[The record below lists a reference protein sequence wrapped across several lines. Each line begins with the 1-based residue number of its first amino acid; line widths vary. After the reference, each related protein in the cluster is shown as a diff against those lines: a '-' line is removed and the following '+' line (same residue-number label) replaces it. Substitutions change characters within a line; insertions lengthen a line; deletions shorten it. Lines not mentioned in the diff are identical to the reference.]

1 MQTRIIT
8 GVLAGAVFIGVL
20 LLGGYWFAGLI
31 ALMAIVGYDEYLR
44 MNKISRGTIAAV
56 IGLVGVVLLLIPAL
70 GLDINLIERI
80 HPEQILWFLIF
91 ILLAVTVATKNRTTI
106 DHVGLLL
113 LGIVYLGM
121 GFRYMIETRLSG
133 ENGLFW
139 TLFVFLCI
147 WASDAGAYFTG
158 NLINKGKLWTTSK
171 LWPAISPNK
180 TVEGAIGGVLI
191 AVLTAI
197 IFHFVSPDLLTLGR
211 AASLGVVIAIVG
223 TLGDLMQS
231 AYKRVKGIKDTGAIL
246 PGHGGILD
254 RTDSWLIVFP
264 FLHLLGLI

>member
-1 MQTRIIT
+1 MLTRIIT
-8 GVLAGAVFIGVL
+8 GVLAGAVFIGIL
-20 LLGGYWFAGLI
+20 LLGGYWFAGLVT
-31 ALMAIVGYDEYLR
+31 LMALVGYDEYLR
-44 MNKISRGTIAAV
+44 MNKINRVTGAAV
-56 IGLVGVVLLLIPAL
+56 VGVAGLVLFLAPAFGWDASAMKPIQLEQLLWYLL
-70 GLDINLIERI
+70 
-80 HPEQILWFLIF
+80 FL
-91 ILLAVTVATKNRTTI
+91 LLAVTVTTKNRTTI
-106 DHVGLLL
+106 DHASLLL
-113 LGIVYLGM
+113 LGVVYLGI
-121 GFRYMIETRLSG
+121 GYRYMIETRLSG

-158 NLINKGKLWTTSK
+158 SLINKGKLWTTSK

-180 TVEGAIGGVLI
+180 TIEGAIGGILL

-197 IFHFVSPDLLTLGR
+197 SFHLVSPELVSLER
-211 AASLGVVIAIVG
+211 AIVIGVIIAIVG

-264 FLHLLGLI
+264 FLHLMGLI